1 MSAVLC
7 LIIAS
12 FISVK
17 TLPARIGFS
26 FDFLMS
32 IAWILPPSKVTAA
45 ITSPCLPTPAPS
57 VVTGAAMAGMES
69 DAIAR
74 QTRDLFSVMVG
85 SSPIGVVMRSM

>member
-1 MSAVLC
+1 MRRATGPASVTPALAAASFTAFLRASDETVAPVTASMSAVLC

-32 IAWILPPSKVTAA
+32 IA
-45 ITSPCLPTPAPS
+45 
-57 VVTGAAMAGMES
+57 
-69 DAIAR
+69 
-74 QTRDLFSVMVG
+74 
-85 SSPIGVVMRSM
+85 